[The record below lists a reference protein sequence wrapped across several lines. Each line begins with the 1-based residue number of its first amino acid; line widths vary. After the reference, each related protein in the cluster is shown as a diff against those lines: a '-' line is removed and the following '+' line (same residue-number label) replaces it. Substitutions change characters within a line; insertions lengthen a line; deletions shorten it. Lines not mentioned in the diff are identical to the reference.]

1 MKWREFISK
10 IEDLRPPKHR
20 GRGCGWNTR
29 RTMGKSC
36 SSLVAKDG
44 FTIDQEEIKEFVKA
58 ELRSSRVPQL
68 MVVWDELPYNETG
81 KLLRRV
87 VREELSK

>member
-1 MKWREFISK
+1 M
-10 IEDLRPPKHR
+10 
-20 GRGCGWNTR
+20 
-29 RTMGKSC
+29 
-36 SSLVAKDG
+36 SSGGEGVAAALVAKDG
-44 FTIDQEEIKEFVKA
+44 HEIDQQEIKGFVKA

-68 MVVWDELPYNETG
+68 IVVWDELPYNETG

>member
-1 MKWREFISK
+1 MVGC
-10 IEDLRPPKHR
+10 RPE
-20 GRGCGWNTR
+20 GVAAA
-29 RTMGKSC
+29 
-36 SSLVAKDG
+36 LVAKDG